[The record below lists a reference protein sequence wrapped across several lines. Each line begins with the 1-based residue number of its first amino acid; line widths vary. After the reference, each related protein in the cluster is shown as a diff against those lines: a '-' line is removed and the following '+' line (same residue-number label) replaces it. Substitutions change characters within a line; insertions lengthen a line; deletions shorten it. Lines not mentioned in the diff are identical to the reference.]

1 MVKSKIETC
10 IEQIELFARKHA
22 GERSKLREENEKALK
37 PIFKK
42 LDNLDKKYYDLQDQI
57 RSEFARGLNMNK
69 KDLKLNAINFKSTH
83 NFNDRERE
91 GLKDINK
98 TIDYDDEQFMD
109 NHGR

>member
-1 MVKSKIETC
+1 
-10 IEQIELFARKHA
+10 
-22 GERSKLREENEKALK
+22 
-37 PIFKK
+37 
-42 LDNLDKKYYDLQDQI
+42 
-57 RSEFARGLNMNK
+57 MNK
-69 KDLKLNAINFKSTH
+69 KDLKLNAINFKSTD